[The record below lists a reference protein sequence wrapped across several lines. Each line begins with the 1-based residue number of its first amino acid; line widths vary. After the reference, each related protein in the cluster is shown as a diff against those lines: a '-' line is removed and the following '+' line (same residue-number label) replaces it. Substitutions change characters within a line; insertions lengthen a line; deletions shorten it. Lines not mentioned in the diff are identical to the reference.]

1 MTEPLSGDGLHL
13 QLHDTISRRLVLGGA
28 GVFMLAGSGSAAYAQ
43 TQSVST
49 SHLRFIQPPQL
60 SKQNYSH
67 VVEATAPGRL
77 VYVAGQMG
85 LDINGNLV
93 GPPGDFRAQATQAWE
108 NMKDSLAAAGGG
120 LEHIVKISQF
130 MLHLRAHQ
138 PILREVR
145 AKFAPRTGRPRRA
158 RWCRSRRSRAKA
170 RSTRWKRSRCCRRA
184 REGHTQATRAGD
196 THRRT
201 RNRSPG

>member
-1 MTEPLSGDGLHL
+1 MAEPLADGLSL
-13 QLHDTISRRLVLGGA
+13 QMHGTISRRLALGG
-28 GVFMLAGSGSAAYAQ
+28 GGLFMLGAGGSAAYAQ
-43 TQSVST
+43 TQSV

-67 VVEATAPGRL
+67 VVEATTPGRL

-93 GPPGDFRAQATQAWE
+93 GAPGDFRAQATQAWE
-108 NMKDSLAAAGGG
+108 NVKNALAAAGGG

-145 AKFAPRTGRPRRA
+145 AKFAPPDRPQPA
-158 RWCRSRRSRAKA
+158 
-170 RSTRWKRSRCCRRA
+170 STLVQISSFT
-184 REGHTQATRAGD
+184 REGALYEVEAVAVLPPRA
-196 THRRT
+196 
-201 RNRSPG
+201 